1 MKTHW
6 TMEIIDGRPVYLV
19 HVADDDYGTAVNM
32 VQQLLPG
39 LLKDEEIRI
48 HRLDL
53 RHAPNGLG

>member
-1 MKTHW
+1 
-6 TMEIIDGRPVYLV
+6 MEIIDGRPVYLV